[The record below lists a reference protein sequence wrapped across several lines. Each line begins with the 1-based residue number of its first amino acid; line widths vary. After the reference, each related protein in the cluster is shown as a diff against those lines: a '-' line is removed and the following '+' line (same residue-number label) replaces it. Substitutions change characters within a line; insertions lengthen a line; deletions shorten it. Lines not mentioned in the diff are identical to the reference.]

1 MDSCFALFGA
11 LQYGVT
17 TRESSDKNISAHFD
31 FKPRHRTLDTHR
43 ITPYHV
49 SSGGQGPSFKLM
61 SRRENKELA
70 IDLTLGLLP
79 PRRERSNVYNYQD
92 LRPRFLQLIT
102 SPLASHREVPSPP
115 PSGVIEQCFCC
126 KPLER

>member
-31 FKPRHRTLDTHR
+31 FKPRPRTLDTHR

-79 PRRERSNVYNYQD
+79 PRRERSNVYNQQD
-92 LRPRFLQLIT
+92 LRPRFSQLIT